1 MKRLPLI
8 VLSFILFLLS
18 FPPFKIFP
26 VAFFALVPL
35 LAAVKD
41 LDRKKIF
48 IVSIAYFYFF
58 WLFHTWWILN
68 MEVEPSTKPWLVAG
82 LMVLPLYLA
91 TYNAIPLLFVKNSLR
106 FLIIPSL
113 WTLLEFIRGAA
124 YTGFPWENFAYSQL
138 ENPYFRMLNAV
149 GGIYF
154 TGFLVVIINLLFFE
168 FLERKSQKLAL
179 ILLLTLTV
187 SHTIGAYLYYKQEK
201 PESIVKTLI
210 FQPNVLPREEDD
222 YSEWVEV
229 MESYGKF
236 LQEVKDTYD
245 LVVLP
250 ESAIPGY
257 FKYSQKAKEIVRS
270 ISLKTK
276 APVLLGSADVEI
288 NGKRKVFNT
297 AFLVNVDSVLGKYD
311 KNHLVPFGEW
321 LPYENKIKLLQKLEF
336 GQGDFSPGDSVVLLY
351 TKNRIPFGTLICFES
366 IFPYIAREHAKKGAG
381 FLVNITS
388 DGWYGRSL
396 GPVEHFEH
404 LRLRA
409 IETGKYAIRSAKTG
423 ISSIID
429 PKGRVIKSLP
439 LFTWGYIS
447 AEIHASYKKTLY
459 TTIGDAFVALCF
471 VFLVVVFIIELRRKK
486 L

>member
-1 MKRLPLI
+1 
-8 VLSFILFLLS
+8 
-18 FPPFKIFP
+18 
-26 VAFFALVPL
+26 
-35 LAAVKD
+35 
-41 LDRKKIF
+41 
-48 IVSIAYFYFF
+48 
-58 WLFHTWWILN
+58 
-68 MEVEPSTKPWLVAG
+68 MEVAPSTKPWLIAG
-82 LMVLPLYLA
+82 LIVLPLYLA
-91 TYNAIPLLFVKNSLR
+91 IYNSIPLFFINNQLR
-106 FLIIPSL
+106 ILVIPSL
-113 WTLLEFIRGAA
+113 WTILEFIRGST
-124 YTGFPWENFAYSQL
+124 YTGFPWENIAYSQL

-154 TGFLVVIINLLFFE
+154 TGFLVVIANLLFFE
-168 FLERKSQKLAL
+168 FLERKSKIIA
-179 ILLLTLTV
+179 IILTLV
-187 SHTIGAYLYYKQEK
+187 LVMSHSAGAYLYYKQEK
-201 PESIVKTLI
+201 PESTVKTLI
-210 FQPNVLPREEDD
+210 LQPNVLPREEDD
-222 YSEWVEV
+222 YSEWIEV
-229 MESYGKF
+229 VESYGKF

-276 APVLLGSADVEI
+276 APVLLGSADVQI
-288 NGKRKVFNT
+288 NGRRKVFNT
-297 AFLVNVDSVLGKYD
+297 AFLVNVDSAIGKYD

-351 TKNRIPFGTLICFES
+351 TKNGIPFGTLICFES
-366 IFPYIAREHAKKGAG
+366 IFPYISREYAKKGAG

-409 IETGKYAIRSAKTG
+409 IETGKFAIRSAKTG
-423 ISSIID
+423 ISSVID
-429 PKGRVIKSLP
+429 PKGRVIKSFP

-459 TTIGDAFVALCF
+459 TIIGDAFVALCF
-471 VFLVVVFIIELRRKK
+471 VFLAVVFIIELRRRK